1 MMNEEK
7 SQKFLAVLIDAD
19 NTSPKIVDRLF
30 TEIAKYG
37 VVMAKRIYGD
47 WTSLHL
53 KGWKEVLLDY
63 AIIPIQQFSYTR
75 GKNAT
80 DSALII
86 DAMDLL
92 YSDRFDGFCI
102 VASDSDYT
110 RLASRIREQ
119 GLFVYGFGDRKT
131 PSPLVTAC
139 DRFIYSEILVE
150 AEEGAPTQKVEAK
163 SLRSDTKLVTLLRD
177 AVDSV
182 ADEQGWAYLGAV
194 GQHIS
199 NVSSSFDSRNYG
211 YQKLGELISAV
222 GLFEIDSRPVEG
234 QPGNKTVYI
243 RHKPRRSKPRRSG
256 SSTSSN
262 GS

>member
-1 MMNEEK
+1 MNEEK
-7 SQKFLAVLIDAD
+7 SQKILAVLIDAD

-47 WTSLHL
+47 WTSPQL

-150 AEEGAPTQKVEAK
+150 AEEGEPSKVVEGK

-177 AVDSV
+177 AVDSN
-182 ADEQGWAYLGAV
+182 ADEQGWSYLGAV

-199 NVSSSFDSRNYG
+199 NVSPSFDSRNYG
-211 YQKLGELISAV
+211 YQKLGELIAAV
-222 GLFEIDSRPVEG
+222 GLFEVDNRPVEG
-234 QPGNKTVYI
+234 KPGNKTIYI
-243 RHKPRRSKPRRSG
+243 RHKPRRSRSKR
-256 SSTSSN
+256 SVSTSTPK
-262 GS
+262 